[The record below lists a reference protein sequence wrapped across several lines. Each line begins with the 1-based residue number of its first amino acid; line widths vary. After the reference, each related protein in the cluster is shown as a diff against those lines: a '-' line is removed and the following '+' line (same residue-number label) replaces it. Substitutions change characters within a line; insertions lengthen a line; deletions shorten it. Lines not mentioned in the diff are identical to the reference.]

1 MAPPVDPEASQS
13 TPIKKVAK
21 IKLKAHTKIRDQLVF
36 HMPSVLIVTSP
47 TGMLAE
53 AVPAGTKCFLFLTPP
68 AELLAFPLVGL
79 FKSVL
84 WLCKREADA
93 PDVEPPFLNLLLLL
107 C

>member
-1 MAPPVDPEASQS
+1 
-13 TPIKKVAK
+13 
-21 IKLKAHTKIRDQLVF
+21 
-36 HMPSVLIVTSP
+36 MPSVLIVTSP

-79 FKSVL
+79 FKSAL